1 MVKPLQRTLKRLKVQ
16 PLSKGVSPML
26 AEKQVVV
33 KLTDEQQALINW
45 AGIELQDARA
55 YTPKLVAV
63 MDLEDA
69 ITLAKA
75 VLAFAEP
82 EALSGK

>member
-1 MVKPLQRTLKRLKVQ
+1 MVV
-16 PLSKGVSPML
+16 
-26 AEKQVVV
+26 EKQVVV
-33 KLTDEQQALINW
+33 KLDDDCQAVIDW
-45 AGIELQDARA
+45 CGVELQDVRA
-55 YTPKLVAV
+55 YTPSLVTV

-69 ITLAKA
+69 IALAKA

>member
-1 MVKPLQRTLKRLKVQ
+1 MV
-16 PLSKGVSPML
+16 
-26 AEKQVVV
+26 AEKMVVV
-33 KLTDEQQALINW
+33 KLADEQQAVIDW
-45 AGIELQDARA
+45 GGIALRDART
-55 YTPKLVAV
+55 YTPNLVAV